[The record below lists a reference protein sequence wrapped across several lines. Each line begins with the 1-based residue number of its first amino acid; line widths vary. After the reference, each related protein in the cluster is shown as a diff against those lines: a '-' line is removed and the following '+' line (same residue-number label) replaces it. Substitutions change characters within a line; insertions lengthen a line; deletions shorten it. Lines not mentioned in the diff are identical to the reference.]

1 MKTLT
6 SIFFPFCQECV
17 VRRRLINGS
26 NRVFPIL
33 ILRQVRTSLRS
44 VQGHLRRRRRRRR
57 VQVLHGHLVHSSW
70 SSATTNE
77 FVTKPPKQNEQNQD
91 QDDSDDSNGDPD
103 AELTSG
109 GSWWSSSSS
118 NVVSAVSGTDDVTG
132 LAILQLVPQFARVS
146 RVLAVIE
153 NQLVDGQDFPLG
165 DFETVCSRV
174 FDRFL
179 ELKELIC

>member
-17 VRRRLINGS
+17 VRWRLVNRS
-26 NRVFPIL
+26 NRIFSIL
-33 ILRQVRTSLRS
+33 IFRQVRTSLRS
-44 VQGHLRRRRRRRR
+44 VQGHLRRRRRR
-57 VQVLHGHLVHSSW
+57 VQVLHGHLVNSSR

-77 FVTKPPKQNEQNQD
+77 FVTKPPKQNEQNED

-109 GSWWSSSSS
+109 GSWSSA

-132 LAILQLVPQFARVS
+132 LAVLQLVPQFAGVS

-165 DFETVCSRV
+165 DFEPVCSWV

-179 ELKELIC
+179 ELKKLIC